1 MWDDFTLP
9 SHSQDLYHAS
19 EKNRKYF
26 HDIKVMK
33 FRKEN
38 DYTNNNVLGY
48 HCSVNGCLVSEL
60 KCVKQKTSTLS
71 VHKDQGSTEAQFQF
85 STSLYIQFKKML

>member
-1 MWDDFTLP
+1 MILLFPHIATD
-9 SHSQDLYHAS
+9 QYHTS

-38 DYTNNNVLGY
+38 GYTNINVLGY
-48 HCSVNGCLVSEL
+48 NYSISGCSVSEL
-60 KCVKQKTSTLS
+60 ESVKQKTSTLS

>member
-1 MWDDFTLP
+1 
-9 SHSQDLYHAS
+9 
-19 EKNRKYF
+19 
-26 HDIKVMK
+26 MK

-85 STSLYIQFKKML
+85 STSLCTQFKKMWQIYENFKGTIIRKINILSH